1 MHKGRIH
8 LYYSWMNPYLY
19 LFDMTLQ
26 QLEYI
31 LAVDRYR
38 HFGKAAD
45 ACNVTQP
52 TLSAMIGKLE
62 EELNA
67 KLFDRNRQPI
77 TPTPVG
83 EKVILQAREVLQQT
97 DSILEIVKEEKR
109 SLAGVFRIGILPTIA
124 PYLLPRFFP
133 QLMKKYPEMDIR
145 VREMKTHEIKDALL
159 QGDIDA
165 GILAAIEGL
174 EAYRQTTL
182 FYEKY
187 MGYVSREEAVF
198 QKNVIRTSDV
208 ANSKDLWL
216 LDEGHCFRDQMVRF
230 CQMKSAQNSQ
240 LAYNLGSM
248 ETFMRMVES
257 GKGLTFIPE
266 LAARQLEDCRQELV
280 RPFAIPIPTRELL
293 LITNPY
299 FIRQTLLELI
309 VKEIQAAV
317 PKEMLKLGAGQVLV

>member
-1 MHKGRIH
+1 
-8 LYYSWMNPYLY
+8 
-19 LFDMTLQ
+19 MTLQ

-31 LAVDRYR
+31 LAVARYG
-38 HFGKAAD
+38 HFGRAAE

-62 EELNA
+62 EEIGA

-77 TPTPVG
+77 CPTPVG
-83 EKVILQAREVLQQT
+83 ERVVYQAREVLEQA
-97 DSILEIVKEEKR
+97 DSIKDIVLEEKQ
-109 SLAGVFRIGILPTIA
+109 SLGGIFRVGILPTIA

-133 QLMKKYPEMDIR
+133 QMMKKYPTLDIR
-145 VREMKTHEIKDALL
+145 VREMKTYQIKEALL

-165 GILAAIEGL
+165 GILATIEGL
-174 EAYRQTTL
+174 EEYEQTTL

-187 MGYVSREEAVF
+187 VGYVSQEDALFKKE
-198 QKNVIRTSDV
+198 VIRTADV
-208 ANSKDLWL
+208 ASSRELWL

-230 CQMKSAQNSQ
+230 CQMKSSQTSQ

-257 GKGLTFIPE
+257 GMGITFIPE
-266 LAARQLEDCRQELV
+266 LAEMQLSDPQKELV
-280 RPFAIPIPTRELL
+280 RPFAIPIPTRELI
-293 LITNPY
+293 LITNKN
-299 FIRQTLLELI
+299 FIRQTLLDTV

-317 PKEMLKLGAGQVLV
+317 PKNMLKLGAGQVLV

>member
-1 MHKGRIH
+1 
-8 LYYSWMNPYLY
+8 
-19 LFDMTLQ
+19 MTLQ

-31 LAVDRYR
+31 LAVERYR
-38 HFGKAAD
+38 HFGRAAE

-77 TPTPVG
+77 CPTPVG
-83 EKVILQAREVLQQT
+83 EQVIRRAKEVLDQA
-97 DSILEIVKEEKR
+97 DSIKDIVEEEKH
-109 SLAGVFRIGILPTIA
+109 SLNGTFRVGILPTIA

-133 QLMKKYPEMDIR
+133 QLMKKYPTLDIR
-145 VREMKTHEIKDALL
+145 VREMKTYQIKEALL

-165 GILAAIEGL
+165 GILAQIEDL
-174 EAYRQTTL
+174 EEYDQTHL

-187 MGYVSREEAVF
+187 EGYVSREDALF
-198 QKNVIRTSDV
+198 QKETLRTSDV
-208 ANSKDLWL
+208 ASSRDLWL

-230 CQMKSAQNSQ
+230 CQMKSSQTSQ

-257 GKGLTFIPE
+257 GKGITFIPE
-266 LAARQLEDCRQELV
+266 LAVMQLSNEQKELV
-280 RPFAIPIPTRELL
+280 RPFAIPVPTRQLI
-293 LITNPY
+293 LITNRN
-299 FIRQTLLELI
+299 FIRQTLLDVI
-309 VKEIQAAV
+309 VKEIQASV
-317 PKEMLKLGAGQVLV
+317 PKEMLKLKAGQSLV

>member
-1 MHKGRIH
+1 
-8 LYYSWMNPYLY
+8 
-19 LFDMTLQ
+19 MTLQ

-38 HFGKAAD
+38 HFGRAAE

-77 TPTPVG
+77 CPTPVG
-83 EKVILQAREVLQQT
+83 EQVLRQAKEVLAQA
-97 DSILEIVKEEKR
+97 DSIKDIVEEEKH
-109 SLAGVFRIGILPTIA
+109 SLNGTFRVGILPTIA

-133 QLMKKYPEMDIR
+133 QLMKKYPTLDIR
-145 VREMKTHEIKDALL
+145 VREMKTHEIKEALL

-165 GILAAIEGL
+165 GILANIEGL
-174 EAYRQTTL
+174 EEYSQLHL

-187 MGYVSREEAVF
+187 EGYVSREDTLFAKETL
-198 QKNVIRTSDV
+198 RTSDV
-208 ANSKDLWL
+208 ASSRDLWL

-230 CQMKSAQNSQ
+230 CQMKSSQTSQ

-257 GKGLTFIPE
+257 GKGITFIPE
-266 LAARQLEDCRQELV
+266 LAVMQLGSEQKELV
-280 RPFAIPIPTRELL
+280 RPFAIPVPTRQLL
-293 LITNPY
+293 LITNRN
-299 FIRQTLLELI
+299 FIRQTLLDVI
-309 VKEIQAAV
+309 VKEIQASV
-317 PKEMLKLGAGQVLV
+317 PKEMLKLKAGQSLV